1 MTDQTFGKNRRSILL
16 LITAGL
22 VLMLVSTLSYF
33 SANPGLVSHTTTG
46 TQAAAPS
53 GQQMP
58 TSAGM
63 DEATQQG
70 VMALMQKLQ
79 KNPTDLEALVGLTE
93 HFMHTQDWQRAETF
107 ALRAVVA
114 APNETQPLYML
125 GIIQHSQ
132 NRNAEAA
139 ASLERSSPPRKIL
152 PYATAFGI
160 LYAYYLEQPDKGL
173 EQLQKA
179 LDNPNTLRISK
190 AVAEEVR
197 KSGTQKPHA
206 SAGAVTSIKIKGR
219 GSSQGSSA
227 FSFMKGTRVKQPLTA
242 KESA

>member
-22 VLMLVSTLSYF
+22 VLMLASTLSYF
-33 SANPGLVSHTTTG
+33 SDNPGLVSHTTTG

-70 VMALMQKLQ
+70 IMALMQKLQ
-79 KNPTDLEALVGLTE
+79 QNPTDLEALIGLAE
-93 HFMHTQDWQRAETF
+93 HFMGMQEWQKAETF

-139 ASLERSSPPRKIL
+139 ASLEKVVAAKDDPSVRYSL
-152 PYATAFGI
+152 GI
-160 LYAYYLEQPDKGL
+160 LYAYYLNQPDKGL
-173 EQLQKA
+173 EHLQKA
-179 LDNPNTLRISK
+179 LANPAAPDDLKK
-190 AVAEEVR
+190 AIADEIGNIKKHKEHEQ
-197 KSGTQKPHA
+197 QKA
-206 SAGAVTSIKIKGR
+206 
-219 GSSQGSSA
+219 Q
-227 FSFMKGTRVKQPLTA
+227 
-242 KESA
+242 

>member
-125 GIIQHSQ
+125 GIIQH
-132 NRNAEAA
+132 
-139 ASLERSSPPRKIL
+139 
-152 PYATAFGI
+152 
-160 LYAYYLEQPDKGL
+160 YYLEQPDKGL

-179 LDNPNTLRISK
+179 LDNPNTPADLKK
-190 AVAEEVR
+190 AVAEEV
-197 KSGTQKPHA
+197 T
-206 SAGAVTSIKIKGR
+206 KIKEHKNHTP
-219 GSSQGSSA
+219 QQA
-227 FSFMKGTRVKQPLTA
+227 Q
-242 KESA
+242 

>member
-93 HFMHTQDWQRAETF
+93 HFMHTQDWQRAEAF

-139 ASLERSSPPRKIL
+139 ASLEKVVAAKEDPSVRYSL
-152 PYATAFGI
+152 GI
-160 LYAYYLEQPDKGL
+160 LYAY
-173 EQLQKA
+173 
-179 LDNPNTLRISK
+179 
-190 AVAEEVR
+190 
-197 KSGTQKPHA
+197 
-206 SAGAVTSIKIKGR
+206 
-219 GSSQGSSA
+219 
-227 FSFMKGTRVKQPLTA
+227 
-242 KESA
+242 

>member
-1 MTDQTFGKNRRSILL
+1 MTDQTFGKNLRSILL

-125 GIIQHSQ
+125 GITA
-132 NRNAEAA
+132 RTATPKPPP
-139 ASLERSSPPRKIL
+139 ASKRSSPPRKIL
-152 PYATAFGI
+152 PYATASASSTPTTSNSRTRASNSSKRRSI
-160 LYAYYLEQPDKGL
+160 TRIP
-173 EQLQKA
+173 
-179 LDNPNTLRISK
+179 LRISRRRCP
-190 AVAEEVR
+190 R
-197 KSGTQKPHA
+197 KSQKSRNTKTTRLSRRSNVHKNEK
-206 SAGAVTSIKIKGR
+206 AGAPPK
-219 GSSQGSSA
+219 GSSGL
-227 FSFMKGTRVKQPLTA
+227 FVYEGNTG
-242 KESA
+242 

>member
-139 ASLERSSPPRKIL
+139 ASLEKVVAAREDPSVRYSL
-152 PYATAFGI
+152 GI
-160 LYAYYLEQPDKGL
+160 LYASTSNSRTRASSSSKRRSITRIP
-173 EQLQKA
+173 
-179 LDNPNTLRISK
+179 LRISRRRWP
-190 AVAEEVR
+190 R
-197 KSGTQKPHA
+197 KSRKSRNTKTTRLSRRSNVHKNKK
-206 SAGAVTSIKIKGR
+206 AGAPPK
-219 GSSQGSSA
+219 GSSGL
-227 FSFMKGTRVKQPLTA
+227 FVYEGNTG
-242 KESA
+242 

>member
-1 MTDQTFGKNRRSILL
+1 MTEQTFGKNRRSILL

-139 ASLERSSPPRKIL
+139 ASLEKVVAAREDPSVRYSL
-152 PYATAFGI
+152 GI

-179 LDNPNTLRISK
+179 LDNPNTPADLKK
-190 AVAEEVR
+190 AVAEEV
-197 KSGTQKPHA
+197 T
-206 SAGAVTSIKIKGR
+206 KIKEHKNHTP
-219 GSSQGSSA
+219 QQA
-227 FSFMKGTRVKQPLTA
+227 Q
-242 KESA
+242 

>member
-1 MTDQTFGKNRRSILL
+1 
-16 LITAGL
+16 
-22 VLMLVSTLSYF
+22 
-33 SANPGLVSHTTTG
+33 
-46 TQAAAPS
+46 
-53 GQQMP
+53 
-58 TSAGM
+58 
-63 DEATQQG
+63 
-70 VMALMQKLQ
+70 MALMQKLQ

-139 ASLERSSPPRKIL
+139 ASLEKVVAAREDPSVRYSL
-152 PYATAFGI
+152 GI

-179 LDNPNTLRISK
+179 LDNPNTPADLKK
-190 AVAEEVR
+190 AVAEEVTKIKEHKTTR
-197 KSGTQKPHA
+197 LSRRSNVHKNKK
-206 SAGAVTSIKIKGR
+206 AGAPPK
-219 GSSQGSSA
+219 GSSGL
-227 FSFMKGTRVKQPLTA
+227 FVYEGNTG
-242 KESA
+242 

>member
-16 LITAGL
+16 LIAAGL
-22 VLMLVSTLSYF
+22 VLMLASTLSYF

-46 TQAAAPS
+46 SQAAAPS
-53 GQQMP
+53 GQQQMP
-58 TSAGM
+58 SSAGM

-79 KNPTDLEALVGLTE
+79 KNPTDLEALIGLTE

-114 APNETQPLYML
+114 APNEMQPLYML

-139 ASLERSSPPRKIL
+139 ASLEKVVAAKEDASVRYSL
-152 PYATAFGI
+152 GI

-173 EQLQKA
+173 EQLRKA
-179 LDNPNTLRISK
+179 LEIPNISDDFKK
-190 AVAEEVR
+190 AVAEEI
-197 KSGTQKPHA
+197 T
-206 SAGAVTSIKIKGR
+206 KIKEHKTHAP
-219 GSSQGSSA
+219 QQA
-227 FSFMKGTRVKQPLTA
+227 Q
-242 KESA
+242 

>member
-1 MTDQTFGKNRRSILL
+1 
-16 LITAGL
+16 
-22 VLMLVSTLSYF
+22 
-33 SANPGLVSHTTTG
+33 
-46 TQAAAPS
+46 
-53 GQQMP
+53 MP

-93 HFMHTQDWQRAETF
+93 HFMHTQDWRRAETF

-139 ASLERSSPPRKIL
+139 ASLERSVAAREDPSRTLQPRHPLRLL
-152 PYATAFGI
+152 PRTAGQGPR
-160 LYAYYLEQPDKGL
+160 AAP
-173 EQLQKA
+173 KA
-179 LDNPNTLRISK
+179 LDNPNTPADLKK
-190 AVAEEVR
+190 AVAEEV
-197 KSGTQKPHA
+197 T
-206 SAGAVTSIKIKGR
+206 KIKEHKNHTP
-219 GSSQGSSA
+219 QQA
-227 FSFMKGTRVKQPLTA
+227 Q
-242 KESA
+242 

>member
-79 KNPTDLEALVGLTE
+79 KNPTDLEALVGLT
-93 HFMHTQDWQRAETF
+93 
-107 ALRAVVA
+107 
-114 APNETQPLYML
+114 
-125 GIIQHSQ
+125 
-132 NRNAEAA
+132 
-139 ASLERSSPPRKIL
+139 
-152 PYATAFGI
+152 
-160 LYAYYLEQPDKGL
+160 
-173 EQLQKA
+173 
-179 LDNPNTLRISK
+179 
-190 AVAEEVR
+190 
-197 KSGTQKPHA
+197 
-206 SAGAVTSIKIKGR
+206 
-219 GSSQGSSA
+219 
-227 FSFMKGTRVKQPLTA
+227 
-242 KESA
+242 

>member
-107 ALRAVVA
+107 ALRRGGRA
-114 APNETQPLYML
+114 Q
-125 GIIQHSQ
+125 
-132 NRNAEAA
+132 RNAAA
-139 ASLERSSPPRKIL
+139 LHARHHP
-152 PYATAFGI
+152 A
-160 LYAYYLEQPDKGL
+160 QP
-173 EQLQKA
+173 E
-179 LDNPNTLRISK
+179 P
-190 AVAEEVR
+190 
-197 KSGTQKPHA
+197 
-206 SAGAVTSIKIKGR
+206 
-219 GSSQGSSA
+219 
-227 FSFMKGTRVKQPLTA
+227 
-242 KESA
+242 

>member
-139 ASLERSSPPRKIL
+139 ASLEKVVAAREDPSVR
-152 PYATAFGI
+152 Y
-160 LYAYYLEQPDKGL
+160 EQPDKGL

-179 LDNPNTLRISK
+179 LDNPNTPADLKK
-190 AVAEEVR
+190 AVAEEV
-197 KSGTQKPHA
+197 T
-206 SAGAVTSIKIKGR
+206 KIKEHKNHTP
-219 GSSQGSSA
+219 QQA
-227 FSFMKGTRVKQPLTA
+227 Q
-242 KESA
+242 

>member
-114 APNETQPLYML
+114 
-125 GIIQHSQ
+125 GIIQPSQ

-139 ASLERSSPPRKIL
+139 ASLEKVVAAREDPSVRYSL
-152 PYATAFGI
+152 GI

-179 LDNPNTLRISK
+179 LDNPNTPADLKK
-190 AVAEEVR
+190 AVAEEV
-197 KSGTQKPHA
+197 T
-206 SAGAVTSIKIKGR
+206 KIKEHKNHTP
-219 GSSQGSSA
+219 QQA
-227 FSFMKGTRVKQPLTA
+227 Q
-242 KESA
+242 

>member
-107 ALRAVVA
+107 ARHHPAQPEPQRRSRRQPRKGRRRQGRSFRTLQPRHPLRLLPRTAGQGPRA
-114 APNETQPLYML
+114 AP
-125 GIIQHSQ
+125 
-132 NRNAEAA
+132 
-139 ASLERSSPPRKIL
+139 
-152 PYATAFGI
+152 
-160 LYAYYLEQPDKGL
+160 KG
-173 EQLQKA
+173 A
-179 LDNPNTLRISK
+179 R
-190 AVAEEVR
+190 
-197 KSGTQKPHA
+197 
-206 SAGAVTSIKIKGR
+206 
-219 GSSQGSSA
+219 
-227 FSFMKGTRVKQPLTA
+227 
-242 KESA
+242 

>member
-33 SANPGLVSHTTTG
+33 SANPGLVSHHTTTG

-139 ASLERSSPPRKIL
+139 ASLEKVVAAKEDPSVRYSL
-152 PYATAFGI
+152 GI

-179 LDNPNTLRISK
+179 LDNPNTPADLKK
-190 AVAEEVR
+190 AVAEEV
-197 KSGTQKPHA
+197 T
-206 SAGAVTSIKIKGR
+206 KIKEHKNHTP
-219 GSSQGSSA
+219 QQA
-227 FSFMKGTRVKQPLTA
+227 Q
-242 KESA
+242 

>member
-22 VLMLVSTLSYF
+22 AIMLASTLSYF

-53 GQQMP
+53 SGQQMP
-58 TSAGM
+58 SAAGM

-70 VMALMQKLQ
+70 VMTLMQKLQ

-132 NRNAEAA
+132 NRNTEAA
-139 ASLERSSPPRKIL
+139 ASLEKVVAAKEDPSVRYSL
-152 PYATAFGI
+152 GI
-160 LYAYYLEQPDKGL
+160 LYAYYLDQPDKGL

-179 LDNPNTLRISK
+179 LNTPNIPEDLKK
-190 AVAEEVR
+190 AVTEEV
-197 KSGTQKPHA
+197 T
-206 SAGAVTSIKIKGR
+206 KIKEHKTHTP
-219 GSSQGSSA
+219 QQA
-227 FSFMKGTRVKQPLTA
+227 Q
-242 KESA
+242 

>member
-1 MTDQTFGKNRRSILL
+1 
-16 LITAGL
+16 
-22 VLMLVSTLSYF
+22 
-33 SANPGLVSHTTTG
+33 
-46 TQAAAPS
+46 
-53 GQQMP
+53 MP

-139 ASLERSSPPRKIL
+139 ASLEKVVAAKEDPSIRYSL
-152 PYATAFGI
+152 GI
-160 LYAYYLEQPDKGL
+160 LYAYYL

-179 LDNPNTLRISK
+179 LDNPNTPADLKK
-190 AVAEEVR
+190 AVSEEV
-197 KSGTQKPHA
+197 T
-206 SAGAVTSIKIKGR
+206 KIKEHKNHTP
-219 GSSQGSSA
+219 QQA
-227 FSFMKGTRVKQPLTA
+227 Q
-242 KESA
+242 

>member
-139 ASLERSSPPRKIL
+139 ASLEKVYGLTYRTPTDAGLLLDGHR
-152 PYATAFGI
+152 ADAF
-160 LYAYYLEQPDKGL
+160 LVQPDNLLANLEQRRRRL
-173 EQLQKA
+173 SSIHLY
-179 LDNPNTLRISK
+179 LIF
-190 AVAEEVR
+190 
-197 KSGTQKPHA
+197 HA
-206 SAGAVTSIKIKGR
+206 A
-219 GSSQGSSA
+219 
-227 FSFMKGTRVKQPLTA
+227 
-242 KESA
+242 